1 MKKKAIHVVSI
12 GGDRDTVESVDNDKF
27 TLKFLHIDIYIYNIY
42 IIYIIYNIYI
52 IEIYIIYIIYSNI

>member
-1 MKKKAIHVVSI
+1 MKKKAIHMVSM

-42 IIYIIYNIYI
+42 I
-52 IEIYIIYIIYSNI
+52 